1 MYYKVIKN
9 NVSFNDAIEAFKN
22 KNVIKD
28 EYSNIY
34 DPNEKD
40 LNDLKFSIDQIQ
52 SNSWNIL
59 VLDNEMNLRLAEI
72 RDIMHKIDLNID
84 SRFYD
89 EDKMDIEDY
98 WILFEHQFIKD
109 ELAYH
114 IMKWFYYNYNKKI
127 K

>member
-1 MYYKVIKN
+1 MYYKVVKN

-34 DPNEKD
+34 DPNEKG

-52 SNSWNIL
+52 SNSWSIL

-72 RDIMHKIDLNID
+72 RDIMHEINLNID
-84 SRFYD
+84 SRFYN
-89 EDKMDIEDY
+89 EDKMDIGDY
-98 WILFEHQFIKD
+98 WMLFEGQFIKD

-114 IMKWFYYNYNKKI
+114 IMKWFYHNYNKKI